1 MTPNGVHLMCDV
13 RIIET
18 RGWGFAL
25 GPARLDLFIAWLR
38 KSPGLRRQ
46 VLALHRRALLK
57 GTKP

>member
-1 MTPNGVHLMCDV
+1 MCDV